1 MHTLEPALRR
11 PKVDRAPREAIT
23 AFGRPL
29 HPITVEQYHRM
40 QENGAIQKQ
49 DRCELIR
56 GFLVEK
62 PKIKPP
68 HASAT
73 SRAMNQ
79 IVQLLGFG
87 VVVRSQL
94 PITLADSEPEPDAVI
109 ASGTFDDYDHRHPG
123 PEDILFLI
131 EVSDSSLNFDRTV
144 KLPLYAEAGIPQYW
158 IINVAAKS
166 IEVYRN
172 PRGGKKP
179 DYRKPATYDH
189 SEAVPV
195 VVNGKKLG
203 TIPVA
208 KILP

>member
-1 MHTLEPALRR
+1 MHTLAPAPRR
-11 PKVDRAPREAIT
+11 PKADRAPQAIT

-40 QENGAIQKQ
+40 QDNGAIRKE

-68 HASAT
+68 HASAIRRLT
-73 SRAMNQ
+73 RALLA
-79 IVQLLGFG
+79 LLGEQA
-87 VVVRSQL
+87 VVQFQL
-94 PITLADSEPEPDAVI
+94 PITLSDSEPEPDAVI
-109 ASGTFDDYDHRHPG
+109 ATGVDEDYDTRHPG

-144 KLPLYAEAGIPQYW
+144 KLPLYAEAGVPQYW
-158 IINVAAKS
+158 IINVAEKS
-166 IEVYRN
+166 IEVYAH
-172 PRGGKKP
+172 PRGGKNP
-179 DYRKPATYDH
+179 GYRKPAIHNRKD
-189 SEAVPV
+189 SVPV
-195 VVNGKKLG
+195 VVAGKKLG